1 MGEFTPTSF
10 HPGKL
15 IDTLQ
20 QTLHLISSD
29 VKPSLQFVYRKDFPI
44 SIQSRV
50 SIPSNS
56 TNNYQSLKPEHAFC
70 KPQFPHPP
78 TPNAMPSSDVTSYS
92 LSI

>member
-20 QTLHLISSD
+20 QPLHLISSD
-29 VKPSLQFVYRKDFPI
+29 VKPSLLFVYRKDFPI

-50 SIPSNS
+50 SFPSNS
-56 TNNYQSLKPEHAFC
+56 TNNYQSLKPEHAFR
-70 KPQFPHPP
+70 KPQFPHP
-78 TPNAMPSSDVTSYS
+78 PNAMPSSDVTSYS